1 LKRKICVVINSRANY
16 ARIKSVLSELKKHSN
31 CELQI
36 VVGASGLLFR
46 FGKVIDIIKK
56 DGFEVTKEVYTLIEG
71 NDPIV
76 MAKTTGLATIE
87 LAQVF
92 FDLKPDIVVTVA
104 DRHETLATAIAASYL
119 NIPVAHTQGG
129 EITGSIDELVRHA
142 CTKLSHIHFP
152 ATQNAQKNILQMG
165 EESHRVHLTGCPSL
179 DFIDE
184 NMNRDIDSIL
194 KKYLLNPGMYS
205 AQNFLLVL
213 FHPDTQSYLKSIED
227 TVNLLSAIKEIDLP
241 TIWIWPNVD
250 AGTDFISKEL
260 RVYRDQFQNPKI
272 QFVRNFTPEDYVAVL
287 NSSLCIVGNSS
298 SGIREASRIGTPSVS
313 IGDRQKGR
321 QHSENVIFLESSEVF
336 KIVESV
342 NIQIHHGKFPPS
354 RLYGNG
360 KAGEAIANILLN
372 TELDVKKK
380 FIEIR

>member
-1 LKRKICVVINSRANY
+1 MKRKICVVINSRANY

-56 DGFEVTKEVYTLIEG
+56 DGFEVIKEVYTLIEG

-184 NMNRDIDSIL
+184 NMNLDLDSIL
-194 KKYLLNPGMYS
+194 KKYLLNPGMYT

-260 RVYRDQFQNPKI
+260 RVYRDQTQNPKI

-287 NSSLCIVGNSS
+287 NNSLCIVGNSS

-321 QHSENVIFLESSEVF
+321 QHSENVIFLEGSQVS
-336 KIVESV
+336 KIVESIK
-342 NIQIHHGKFPPS
+342 IQINHGKFPPS
-354 RLYGNG
+354 SLYGNG
-360 KAGEAIANILLN
+360 KAGEAIANVLLN
-372 TELDVKKK
+372 TELNVKKK

>member
-1 LKRKICVVINSRANY
+1 MKRKICVVINSRANY

-71 NDPIV
+71 NDPVV

-104 DRHETLATAIAASYL
+104 DRHETLATAVAASYL

-184 NMNRDIDSIL
+184 NMNLDIDSIL
-194 KKYLLNPGMYS
+194 KKYLLNPGMYT

-260 RVYRDQFQNPKI
+260 RVYRDQSQNPKI

-287 NSSLCIVGNSS
+287 NNSLCIVGNSS

-321 QHSENVIFLESSEVF
+321 QHSENVIFLEGSQVS
-336 KIVESV
+336 KIVESIK
-342 NIQIHHGKFPPS
+342 IQIHHGKFPPS
-354 RLYGNG
+354 SLYGNG
-360 KAGEAIANILLN
+360 KAGEAIANVLLN

>member
-46 FGKVIDIIKK
+46 FGNVIDIIKK
-56 DGFEVTKEVYTLIEG
+56 DGFEVTKEVYTVVEG
-71 NDPIV
+71 NDPVV

-165 EESHRVHLTGCPSL
+165 EEFHRVHLTGCPSL

-184 NMNRDIDSIL
+184 NMNLDIDSIL
-194 KKYLLNPGMYS
+194 KKYLSNPGMYT

-213 FHPDTQSYLKSIED
+213 FHPDTQSYLKSMED
-227 TVNLLSAIKEIDLP
+227 TVNLLGAIKEIDLP

-250 AGTDFISKEL
+250 AGTDFISKQL
-260 RVYRDQFQNPKI
+260 RVYRDQSRNPKI

-287 NSSLCIVGNSS
+287 NNSLCIVGNSS
-298 SGIREASRIGTPSVS
+298 SGIREASRVGTPSVS

-321 QHSENVIFLESSEVF
+321 QHSENVIFLEGIQVS
-336 KIVESV
+336 KIVESIK
-342 NIQIHHGKFPPS
+342 IQIHHGKFPPS
-354 RLYGNG
+354 SLYGSG
-360 KAGEAIANILLN
+360 KAGEAIANVLLN

>member
-1 LKRKICVVINSRANY
+1 MKRKICVVINSRANY

-71 NDPIV
+71 NDPVV

-104 DRHETLATAIAASYL
+104 DRHETLATAVAASYL

-184 NMNRDIDSIL
+184 NMNLDIDSIL
-194 KKYLLNPGMYS
+194 KKYLLNPGMYT

-213 FHPDTQSYLKSIED
+213 FHPDTQSYLKSMED

-260 RVYRDQFQNPKI
+260 RVYRDQSQNPKI

-287 NSSLCIVGNSS
+287 NNSLCIVGNSS

-321 QHSENVIFLESSEVF
+321 QHSENVIFLEGSQVS
-336 KIVESV
+336 KIVESIK
-342 NIQIHHGKFPPS
+342 IQIHHGKFPPS
-354 RLYGNG
+354 SLYGNG
-360 KAGEAIANILLN
+360 KAGEAIANVLLN

>member
-1 LKRKICVVINSRANY
+1 MKRKICVVINSRANY

-56 DGFEVTKEVYTLIEG
+56 DGFEVIKEVYTLIEG

-152 ATQNAQKNILQMG
+152 ATENAQKNILQMG

-184 NMNRDIDSIL
+184 NMNLDIGSIL
-194 KKYLLNPGMYS
+194 KKYLLNPGMYT

-213 FHPDTQSYLKSIED
+213 FHPDTQSYQKSVED

-260 RVYRDQFQNPKI
+260 RVYRDQSQNPKI

-287 NSSLCIVGNSS
+287 NNSLCIVGNSS

-321 QHSENVIFLESSEVF
+321 QHSENVIFLEGSQVS
-336 KIVESV
+336 KIVESIK
-342 NIQIHHGKFPPS
+342 IQINHGKFPPS
-354 RLYGNG
+354 SLYGNG
-360 KAGEAIANILLN
+360 KAGEAIAKVLLN

>member
-71 NDPIV
+71 NDPVV

-104 DRHETLATAIAASYL
+104 DRHETLATAVAASYL

-184 NMNRDIDSIL
+184 NMNLDIDSIL
-194 KKYLLNPGMYS
+194 KKYLLNPGMYT

-260 RVYRDQFQNPKI
+260 RVYRDQSQNPKI

-287 NSSLCIVGNSS
+287 NNSLCIVGNSS

-321 QHSENVIFLESSEVF
+321 QHSENVIFLEGSQVS
-336 KIVESV
+336 KIVESIK
-342 NIQIHHGKFPPS
+342 IQIHHGKFPPS
-354 RLYGNG
+354 SLYGNG
-360 KAGEAIANILLN
+360 KAGEAIANVLLN

>member
-1 LKRKICVVINSRANY
+1 MSKLKESPECD
-16 ARIKSVLSELKKHSN
+16 
-31 CELQI
+31 LQI
-36 VVGASGLLFR
+36 IVGASGLLFR
-46 FGKVIDIIKK
+46 FGKVVDVIKK
-56 DGFEVTKEVYTLIEG
+56 DGFHVTKEIYSLVEG

-152 ATQNAQKNILQMG
+152 ATENAFKNIIQMG

-179 DFIDE
+179 DFIDKSKNSE
-184 NMNRDIDSIL
+184 LDIIL
-194 KKYLLNPGMYS
+194 KKYLLNPGFYK
-205 AQNFLLVL
+205 AQNYLLVL
-213 FHPDTQSYLKSIED
+213 FHPDTQLYANSIRD
-227 TVNLLSAIKEIDLP
+227 TIQILEALEKLNMP
-241 TIWIWPNVD
+241 TVWLWPNVD

-260 RVYRDQFQNPKI
+260 RKFRDKNQNSNI
-272 QFVRNFTPEDYVAVL
+272 QFVRNFTPEEYVSVL
-287 NSSLCIVGNSS
+287 NNSLCIIGNSS
-298 SGIREASRIGTPSVS
+298 SGIREASRTGTPSIS
-313 IGDRQKGR
+313 IGTRQKGR
-321 QHSENVIFLESSEVF
+321 EHSSNVIFLIDCDID
-336 KIVESV
+336 KIIDAVR
-342 NIQIHHGKFPPS
+342 IQIRHGKFEPS
-354 RLYGNG
+354 SLYGDG
-360 KAGEAIANILLN
+360 HSGARIANILLKAN
-372 TELDVKKK
+372 LDVKKK